1 MTPESFKSVM
11 DATNTSVL
19 KLEALHAAARDCGS
33 TWSVE
38 QLHLLLSCLEDWK
51 VSKPVGEWIVQRA
64 GRSREEELEDAIG
77 AAAGTRAAGTIAG
90 AAIGGMLGNR
100 VGAAMDDEDKRR
112 AYAAQVQA
120 LESGPSGAPVAWR
133 NPDSGRYGSI
143 VPGPASEQNGMNC
156 RQYTHTIYIDGKPQT
171 ARGAA
176 CRNPDGSWQP
186 V

>member
-64 GRSREEELEDAIG
+64 GRSPEEELEDAIV
-77 AAAGTRAAGTIAG
+77 AAVHSQGGRPTPAAVVMSLLPSKFTTSEAQIRKLAKESSRLQVMGPGLIAV
-90 AAIGGMLGNR
+90 R
-100 VGAAMDDEDKRR
+100 
-112 AYAAQVQA
+112 
-120 LESGPSGAPVAWR
+120 
-133 NPDSGRYGSI
+133 
-143 VPGPASEQNGMNC
+143 
-156 RQYTHTIYIDGKPQT
+156 
-171 ARGAA
+171 
-176 CRNPDGSWQP
+176 
-186 V
+186 